1 MKQGTSNEYTKAHP
15 SERRDPNLKVLLN
28 ENEKFEIFKRL
39 KTLIPKKSK
48 KVIMNKNVFVD
59 IDEINYSE
67 ISSNANLLDQ
77 SEIL

>member
-1 MKQGTSNEYTKAHP
+1 
-15 SERRDPNLKVLLN
+15 LLN

-48 KVIMNKNVFVD
+48 KVIMNKNLFVD

-67 ISSNANLLDQ
+67 ISSNANLLDK

>member
-1 MKQGTSNEYTKAHP
+1 
-15 SERRDPNLKVLLN
+15 
-28 ENEKFEIFKRL
+28 
-39 KTLIPKKSK
+39 
-48 KVIMNKNVFVD
+48 MNKNVFVD

>member
-1 MKQGTSNEYTKAHP
+1 
-15 SERRDPNLKVLLN
+15 
-28 ENEKFEIFKRL
+28 
-39 KTLIPKKSK
+39 
-48 KVIMNKNVFVD
+48 VD